1 MKFSKAIQ
9 IKQWVNRFN
18 QDRSEFNSG
27 SIKFECSMFSDGEWR
42 VDLKPIGVRMFFSCE
57 MDRLITL
64 YAGGG
69 FTMIIGSVTNAP
81 YIDMQ

>member
-9 IKQWVNRFN
+9 IKQLVTSWNK
-18 QDRSEFNSG
+18 DRSYSDFG
-27 SIKFECSMFSDGEWR
+27 YIKFECSMFSLGNWS
-42 VDLKPIGVRMFFSCE
+42 VLLKPIDTSLFFSIE
-57 MDRLITL
+57 LEQLITL

-69 FTMIIGSVTNAP
+69 FMMVIGAFSDGP